1 MKPNK
6 KLALAALLGA
16 ALFANTTTA
25 VRAQAS
31 TNAPSSTQPAAVGT
45 PRMRGPNIDY
55 LAKQLSLTDDQKVEF
70 KAALAA
76 MQQKMRDLRLDQ
88 SLSQEDRRS
97 QLKQLREDLN
107 TELKGFLSDDQFAK
121 WEKFSTHRRPPV
133 HPPAGTG
140 PSTNSP
146 AASN

>member
-6 KLALAALLGA
+6 KLALAALVVA
-16 ALFANTTTA
+16 ALFASTAA
-25 VRAQAS
+25 VRAQDS
-31 TNAPSSTQPAAVGT
+31 TNAPSSTQPATGSA
-45 PRMRGPNIDY
+45 PRTRGPNIDY
-55 LAKQLSLTDDQKVEF
+55 LAKQLSLTDDQKVKF
-70 KAALAA
+70 TAALSE
-76 MQQKMRDLRLDQ
+76 MQQKMKALRSDQ

-107 TELKGFLSDDQFAK
+107 TELKGFLTDDQFAK
-121 WEKFSTHRRPPV
+121 WEKFSTRRRPPV
-133 HPPAGTG
+133 RPPAETA

>member
-16 ALFANTTTA
+16 ALFANTTVA
-25 VRAQAS
+25 VHAQAS
-31 TNAPSSTQPAAVGT
+31 TNAPLSTLPVPSHP

-55 LAKQLSLTDDQKVEF
+55 LAKQLSLTDDQKVKF
-70 KAALAA
+70 TAALDE
-76 MQQKMRDLRLDQ
+76 MQQKMRALRTDQ

-107 TELKGFLSDDQFAK
+107 TELKGVLTDDQFAK
-121 WEKFSTHRRPPV
+121 WENFSNRHRPAV
-133 HPPAGTG
+133 HPPAGTV

-146 AASN
+146 AAAN